1 MALKGEGFMAVWHDI
16 KSEGE
21 AEYELWHTRE
31 HMPERVST
39 PGFLVGRRYV
49 DWSLSRHRWYTL
61 YEGAKLDTFSS
72 DPYRKKL
79 NSPTP
84 WTTRMQPNFLN
95 FVRSACETI
104 ATNGVGIGGAI
115 ATVRIDFEGDGEAAF
130 RGAAKRL
137 ADSLLQLDGVTGVHI
152 GWANPGVTRVKTRET
167 ELRADAGEDVFDAV
181 VHVEGIGRREVE
193 AVMPEVTRQIAVA
206 GRIQKQEAAVYD
218 LAYLLT
224 AEEL

>member
-39 PGFLVGRRYV
+39 QGFLIGRRYV
-49 DWSLSRHRWYTL
+49 DWSLDKHRWYTL
-61 YEGAKLDTFSS
+61 YEGAKLETFSS
-72 DPYRKKL
+72 EPYRKKL
-79 NSPTP
+79 NTPTP

-104 ATNGVGIGGAI
+104 ATNGLGIGGAI
-115 ATVRIDFEGDGEAAF
+115 ATVRVDLESGGEPEF
-130 RGAAKRL
+130 RRVAKSL
-137 ADSLLQLDGVTGVHI
+137 ADSLLKLDGVTGVHI

-167 ELRADAGEDVFDAV
+167 ELRADTGEDVFDAV

-193 AVMPEVTRQIAVA
+193 AVMPEVKRQIGALS
-206 GRIQKQEAAVYD
+206 QEKQQQAAVYD